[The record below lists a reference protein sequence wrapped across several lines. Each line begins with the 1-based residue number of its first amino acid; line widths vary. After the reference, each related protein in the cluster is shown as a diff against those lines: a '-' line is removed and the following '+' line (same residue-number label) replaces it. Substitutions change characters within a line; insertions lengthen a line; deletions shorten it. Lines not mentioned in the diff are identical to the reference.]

1 MRAFTKS
8 LNLLVIL
15 LLLSTGVARAET
27 ETGPMAQL
35 QVTIDHI
42 ISLLRDKNLQ
52 PQDRRAQIRA
62 LINERFYFKAMS
74 QRTLSRNWKK
84 ATPEQQ
90 EKFTDLFSKLLEKTY
105 MGRIEAYTDEKVEY
119 IREKIETDTRAMI
132 YTQIIAKSGNI
143 PINYRVAKKGDQWLV
158 YDVIIEEVSLISNYR
173 TSYDEIIDKDGIQG
187 LLSQME
193 QKVNEQESGKSAG

>member
-15 LLLSTGVARAET
+15 LLLSTGVARA